1 MIKNLIILCIFLMG
15 FYAVNAQYTLDS
27 WGGGQPQ
34 FNTYADMTGGKTEN
48 NQVTVS
54 IMRFNGVNNIQQ
66 WRLTARLVQDYI
78 NSSNSAYSVGAEYS
92 YLQFNNQQNS
102 SSNNTPIT
110 ISTQPVQ
117 LSKFNEVTLI
127 NSTVPLTG
135 SVNRQFRFNLMIQG
149 GNHLLVNPNGTYH
162 SAYEFKL
169 YRINN
174 NTETLVATNT
184 QSVGGSARFQVNYS
198 GNFGNQSVTLQN
210 GATNFNLQF
219 NTVNDYATGKSV
231 LIANGMN
238 VATSNNY
245 QLAIKASGSYMTST
259 TSTETIPISVLK
271 AELTTNQSVPGLQIF
286 SPITLSAT
294 DQIIAVRSQYVASV
308 NYNLRFFI
316 SPNSLSFG
324 VAPGTYTTYVYFVII
339 PN

>member
-1 MIKNLIILCIFLMG
+1 MIKKAAILLIVLLG
-15 FYAVNAQYTLDS
+15 FYSVNAQYSLDS
-27 WGGGQPQ
+27 WSGGQPQ
-34 FNTYADMTGGKTEN
+34 FNTYADMIGGKTESE
-48 NQVTVS
+48 QVTIS
-54 IMRFNGVNNIQQ
+54 IQRFSGANNVTQ
-66 WRLTARLVQDYI
+66 WRLTARLIQDYV
-78 NSSNSAYSVGAEYS
+78 NASNSAYSVGAEYS
-92 YLQFNNQQNS
+92 YLKFNSQTTGQ
-102 SSNNTPIT
+102 SNTAIS

-117 LSKFNEVTLI
+117 MSKYNEVTLI
-127 NSTVPLTG
+127 QSAVPLTG
-135 SVNRQFRFNLMIQG
+135 SVNRRFKFDLMIQG

-169 YRINN
+169 YRIAN
-174 NTETLVATNT
+174 NTETLVATHT
-184 QSVGGSARFQVNYS
+184 QSVGGSARFMVNYS
-198 GNFGNQSVTLQN
+198 GNFGSQSVTLQN

-231 LIANGMN
+231 LIANGLN

-245 QLAIKASGSYMTST
+245 QLSIKASGNFMTST
-259 TSTETIPISVLK
+259 TSTETIPVSVLK
-271 AELTTNQSVPGLQIF
+271 AELTTSQSVPGLQIF
-286 SPITLSAT
+286 SPITLSAS